1 VSNTPEPVNNAAVI
15 IAVARE
21 AEANKVPRSIN
32 IDDGKFLILPS
43 GSLVAMEKHQSR
55 PRRKRATV
63 GLYEA
68 RSFIDYVNLHK
79 APGETHLFGKA
90 TELGGSFTAVLDYH
104 AANLNVPQKGDTPGQ
119 FSEGISNWGDH
130 KVTFTL
136 ETTPEWARWVANSG
150 KLMPQ
155 EAFAEFIEENM
166 ADITMPYAGDILD
179 MAQGLVGRKGV
190 QFKSGRNLKDGS
202 IKLEY
207 VETIDVQ
214 GTCSRR
220 DDAFKVP
227 DSFQLA
233 IVPFVG
239 ASSVAIEA
247 RLRFRIG
254 TDGKLSFAYLLN
266 RPYRLIEEAFNATRA
281 DIEVQTGIKVMLGSA
296 TVHQPN

>member
-1 VSNTPEPVNNAAVI
+1 VSNTPEPINNAAVI

-21 AEANKVPRSIN
+21 AEANKGPRSIN
-32 IDDGKFLILPS
+32 FDDGKFLLLPN
-43 GSLVAMEKHQSR
+43 GSLVAMEKHQSY

-79 APGETHLFGKA
+79 HPGATAVFGKA

-104 AANLNVPQKGDTPGQ
+104 GANLNVPQEGEKPGQ
-119 FSEGISNWGDH
+119 FNEGIPNWGDH

-136 ETTPEWARWVANSG
+136 ETTPEWARWVANSN

-155 EAFAEFIEENM
+155 EQFAEFIEENM
-166 ADITMPYAGDILD
+166 ADIVAPAAGDILD

-190 QFKSGRNLKDGS
+190 QFKTGRNLKDGS

-207 VETIDVQ
+207 VENIDVQ
-214 GTCSRR
+214 GTISRR

-227 DSFQLA
+227 DSFRLG

-239 ASSVAIEA
+239 SNGVEIDA

-254 TDGKLSFAYLLN
+254 TDAKLSFAYLLN
-266 RPYRLIEEAFNATRA
+266 RPYRLIEEAFNATRD
-281 DIEVQTGIKVMLGSA
+281 DIERETGIKVMLGSA